1 MFKLEEVEKLR
12 DTIEEGKI
20 KDLLDNYY
28 KSLKSIL
35 YTANVPFLCMMAGY
49 EKAMLKFLPL
59 AEAGKR
65 IPDLFKNEKK
75 DPKTEAIELVQHFEK
90 KIMESMKEGESV
102 MGDKLVD
109 FITNDEQFRN
119 AYYSIIHGTLVNT
132 WTIFEAISKDL
143 WRFILNN
150 FPDKFFHS
158 VVNSKDK
165 NFNSIEGLSG
175 KQISVALLSKYEFNL
190 SNSLG
195 DLISPRYDFTS
206 PKGIKSAYKHLFN
219 CDLND
224 LNFLDNR
231 HLLQLENIRHLM
243 VHNAGTIDEEYL
255 KRSTYENEELGEDLR
270 IEANQLDDLIN
281 SNIDAIIGLFK
292 LVNNKL

>member
-1 MFKLEEVEKLR
+1 MFKLEEIEKLK
-12 DTIEEGKI
+12 DSLDEGKI
-20 KDLLDNYY
+20 KDLLDNYN
-28 KSLKSIL
+28 KSLKNIL
-35 YTANVPFLCMMAGY
+35 YTANVPYICMMAGY
-49 EKAMLKFLPL
+49 EKAMLKFLPI

-65 IPDLFKNEKK
+65 MPDLFENEKK
-75 DPKTEAIELVQHFEK
+75 DPKTVAVELVQHVEK
-90 KIMESMKEGESV
+90 KIAENMKEGESV

-109 FITNDEQFRN
+109 FITNDKQFRK

-143 WRFILNN
+143 WRLILNN
-150 FPDKFFHS
+150 FPEKFFHS
-158 VVNSKDK
+158 IVNSNDK
-165 NFNSIEGLSG
+165 NFNSIDGLSG
-175 KQISVALLSKYEFNL
+175 KQISIALLSKYNFNL

-219 CDLND
+219 CDFNE
-224 LNFLDNR
+224 LNFLDNE
-231 HLLQLENIRHLM
+231 HLMQLENIRHLM
-243 VHNAGTIDEEYL
+243 VHNAGTIDEDYL
-255 KRSTYENEELGEDLR
+255 KRSTYGNEKLGEDLR

-292 LVNNKL
+292 LVINKL